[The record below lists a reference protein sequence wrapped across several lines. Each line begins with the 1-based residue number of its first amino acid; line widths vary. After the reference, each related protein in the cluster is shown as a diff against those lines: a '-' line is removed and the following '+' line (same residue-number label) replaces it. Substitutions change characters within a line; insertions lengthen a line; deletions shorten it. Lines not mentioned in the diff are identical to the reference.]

1 MRAVVDHM
9 GIILFIIIFF
19 LLFHFIVMI
28 SLVVPKT
35 FFFQTCKVDFGT
47 QTNTVGR
54 ILKKKISIKGHDM
67 SISCL

>member
-35 FFFQTCKVDFGT
+35 LFFPCKVDFGT

-54 ILKKKISIKGHDM
+54 ILKNEFSIKGHDM